1 MTYSSHVAF
10 LCGSQYSSNCCDTES
25 WWASDVKPNSEILE
39 ASRISAPAIV
49 KNKTISDRY
58 RSIPLKSHLVMFP
71 SVTEGHIQ
79 TVDAHH
85 CRPLL
90 STSEWTR
97 LLLFLGSWY
106 QLVENSRIQMHR
118 LNFLQLPYSQRASGP
133 VRWGFQYLQ
142 SSSQSILLDF
152 FLLFFFFFHLWIPWC
167 SSQSLTLKPRIH
179 LTKCKHVL

>member
-118 LNFLQLPYSQRASGP
+118 LNFLQLPSVLPESIRSSKVRLSVPP
-133 VRWGFQYLQ
+133 VFQSEHSIRLF
-142 SSSQSILLDF
+142 SSP
-152 FLLFFFFFHLWIPWC
+152 FFFFSTSGYHGVVHNHLHWN
-167 SSQSLTLKPRIH
+167 LGFT
-179 LTKCKHVL
+179 